1 MDSEVALALMT
12 KVKLVFERDG
22 NFLSFP
28 LSTIAYKKND
38 LGFVQ
43 GELTEERLV
52 KLKDFSLLVNQIPD
66 GTLWPW
72 TEDRC
77 LWDVYYEVLKLATL
91 APSTQPGTPEQAAA
105 FAAAHK
111 FLKEPLPDGSE
122 RDSQAALAYRQY
134 EDRWLQ
140 LQAKYKSDS
149 FTAQSLTDPVAKQRW
164 DTVDEPLL
172 KQQLLDL
179 ERDWAIKGY
188 KAEVEQARR
197 LDEQRANSSPTMI
210 WEEWKKQF
218 IPDIVKWTDV
228 RFAQDFCPTGYSP
241 SNTIESTG
249 WNKFTL
255 SDSEVSGLLKQS
267 PPDLKNRLGSDQI
280 DLDIASLSF
289 EVCSVKVERAWFV
302 SDLFRSRFWKMPDN
316 SLLSSGQFPL
326 SGKCPSYVVALVL
339 ARNLEVKLAP
349 QSSKN
354 TQNLGRLQTMQALSL
369 GAFKIAAPPAAAPAG
384 QPMVLH
390 AAQPAVAATYRPV
403 APVAR
408 PAARMQPLRASPQMM
423 AARPA
428 PPAAAMMVRPQSATI
443 LRMQE
448 KVVVA
453 LPQPAPPT
461 PAPTPPPA
469 APTAPNDEIYI
480 LAFVCKKLPLCPNPD
495 PALQW

>member
-12 KVKLVFERDG
+12 KVKLVFERAG

-28 LSTIAYKKND
+28 LSTIAYKKSD
-38 LGFVQ
+38 LSFVQ
-43 GELTEERLV
+43 GELTEDRLL

-66 GTLWPW
+66 GTLWPS
-72 TEDRC
+72 TEEQY

-91 APSTQPGTPEQAAA
+91 APSAHPVTPEQTAA
-105 FAAAHK
+105 FEAAHK

-122 RDSQAALAYRQY
+122 KDSQAALTYRQY

-140 LQAKYKSDS
+140 LQAKYKSDG
-149 FTAQSLTDPVAKQRW
+149 FTAQSAADAAVKQRW
-164 DTVDEPLL
+164 ETVDEPLL

-179 ERDWAIKGY
+179 EQEWATKGY

-197 LDEQRANSSPTMI
+197 LEEQRANSSPATI
-210 WEEWKKQF
+210 WEEWRKQF

-255 SDSEVSGLLKQS
+255 SDSEVSGLLEQA
-267 PPDLKNRLGSDQI
+267 PPELKNRLGSDQI

-302 SDLFRSRFWKMPDN
+302 SDVFRSRFWKMPDN
-316 SLLSSGQFPL
+316 SLLSNGQTP
-326 SGKCPSYVVALVL
+326 SNGKCPSYVVALIL
-339 ARNLEVKLAP
+339 ARNLEIKLSP
-349 QSSKN
+349 ESSKN
-354 TQNLGRLQTMQALSL
+354 AQNLGKLQTMQALSL
-369 GAFKIAAPPAAAPAG
+369 GTFKVAAPLVATPVGQPVVLHAAKPAVSNAFRPVAPAAKPAAPAG
-384 QPMVLH
+384 MQFRR
-390 AAQPAVAATYRPV
+390 AA
-403 APVAR
+403 
-408 PAARMQPLRASPQMM
+408 PQVMG
-423 AARPA
+423 ARPA
-428 PPAAAMMVRPQSATI
+428 PPASMVMVRPQSATV
-443 LRMQE
+443 LRMQQ

-453 LPQPAPPT
+453 LPPSSPQKPPT
-461 PAPTPPPA
+461 PSPP
-469 APTAPNDEIYI
+469 PTAPVEDIYV
-480 LAFVCKKLPLCPNPD
+480 LAFICKKLSLCPNPD